1 MTDEAS
7 PATVQPAA
15 TETAA
20 APAKAGA
27 ALPAVGPRLRLQ
39 RRIRRLR
46 LKDLAV
52 KAGCSES
59 LLSRIENGLVTP
71 SLTTLHRLSQALGIN
86 VSTLLEPVEEK
97 ICTVYG
103 PNDRPR
109 LLRGDEAEGDGST
122 ADSIIPVDEK
132 RRLEGLMI
140 TLPAG
145 GPLCGPFRHAGEEV
159 GYVVEG
165 AVELTVEGEIFI
177 VPAGST
183 FFFESDR
190 PHSYRASGPSSALV
204 VWINTPPTF

>member
-1 MTDEAS
+1 
-7 PATVQPAA
+7 
-15 TETAA
+15 
-20 APAKAGA
+20 
-27 ALPAVGPRLRLQ
+27 
-39 RRIRRLR
+39 
-46 LKDLAV
+46 
-52 KAGCSES
+52 
-59 LLSRIENGLVTP
+59 
-71 SLTTLHRLSQALGIN
+71 LHRLSQALGIN

-103 PNDRPR
+103 PGDRPR

-122 ADSIIPVDEK
+122 ADSIIPFDEN

-159 GYVVEG
+159 GYVVNG
-165 AVELTVEGEIFI
+165 VVELTVEGEVFI

-190 PHSYRASGPSSALV
+190 PHSYRASGTTSALV

>member
-1 MTDEAS
+1 MSKDAVSTAES
-7 PATVQPAA
+7 PAIAEGVAA
-15 TETAA
+15 RN
-20 APAKAGA
+20 GM
-27 ALPAVGPRLRLQ
+27 LPAVGPRLRLQ

-71 SLTTLHRLSQALGIN
+71 SLTTLHRVSQALGIN

-122 ADSIIPVDEK
+122 ADSIIPFEEN

-145 GPLCGPFRHAGEEV
+145 GPLCGPFRHDGEEV
-159 GYVVEG
+159 GYVIEG

-190 PHSYRASGPSSALV
+190 PHTYRASGTETARVL
-204 VWINTPPTF
+204 WINTPPTF

>member
-1 MTDEAS
+1 MTDDAS
-7 PATVQPAA
+7 PAIPSARSAAA
-15 TETAA
+15 TSTT
-20 APAKAGA
+20 GSGG
-27 ALPAVGPRLRLQ
+27 LPAVGPRLRLQ

-122 ADSIIPVDEK
+122 ADSIIPFEEN

-159 GYVVEG
+159 GYVIEG

-190 PHSYRASGPSSALV
+190 PHSYRASGTTMARVL
-204 VWINTPPTF
+204 WINTPPTF